1 MSVNKDFKK
10 EQVVRRKIM
19 RERGKEVKQKAKQ
32 KGTIPNFFE

>member
-19 RERGKEVKQKAKQ
+19 RERGKEVKQKVKQ
-32 KGTIPNFFE
+32 KGAIPNFFE

>member
-19 RERGKEVKQKAKQ
+19 RKRRKEEKQKAKQ
-32 KGTIPNFFE
+32 KGAIPKFFE